1 MPKHKDLKRKVRARM
16 QKTGESYTTAR
27 LRLLDKK
34 RTDSPKAA
42 PKVDL
47 AALAGMSEAAVR
59 AGTGKSWSEWTTVLD
74 AIDAASKP
82 HREIARY
89 VRDQHG
95 TSSWWSQGVTVGY
108 ERIRGLREKGQL
120 RGGGYEANK
129 SKTFGVP
136 LARLYAASAE
146 ARQRKRWLS
155 GAKPTVRSARPE
167 KCLRLDWED
176 GTAVEFVFSARA
188 EARSHVAVQ
197 HKKLTTKA
205 DATRLKGYWA
215 ERLSA
220 LAALLK

>member
-1 MPKHKDLKRKVRARM
+1 MPKHKDLKRNVRARM

-47 AALAGMSEAAVR
+47 AALAGMSEAAVL
-59 AGTGKSWSEWTTVLD
+59 AGTGKSWSEWTTLLD

-89 VRDQHG
+89 VREQHG

-120 RGGGYEANK
+120 RGGGYEATK

-146 ARQRKRWLS
+146 ARQRKRWL
-155 GAKPTVRSARPE
+155 GGGRSRPCAARG
-167 KCLRLDWED
+167 R
-176 GTAVEFVFSARA
+176 
-188 EARSHVAVQ
+188 RSTCASIGKTGRPSSSCSRRGPKLVA
-197 HKKLTTKA
+197 TSRSSTRSSRRR
-205 DATRLKGYWA
+205 ATRRASRTTGP
-215 ERLSA
+215 SA
-220 LAALLK
+220 SQRSPTC